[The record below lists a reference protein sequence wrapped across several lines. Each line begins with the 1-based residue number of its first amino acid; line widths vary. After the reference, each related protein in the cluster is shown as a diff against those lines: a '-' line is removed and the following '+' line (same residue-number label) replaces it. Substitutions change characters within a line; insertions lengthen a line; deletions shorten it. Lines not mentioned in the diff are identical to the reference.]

1 MKFDQNTFRLT
12 ETKSTEIK
20 ALIFAI
26 AGLLI
31 SAVGYFIN
39 SQQFFY
45 SYLTAWLF
53 WVSIGIGGLFFV
65 LLFHLTGTV
74 WGVVIRRI
82 LETLMIT
89 LPWMLLLFVPILF
102 GLHDVYHW
110 SHSEAV
116 AQDAILQKK
125 SGYLNVPFFTVR
137 TVFYFIVWFLIA
149 RTLYKK
155 SISVDKT
162 PNAQMRDEMKKI
174 SAPGMLIFALTT
186 SFAAFDWMM
195 SLDPHWYSTIYGLY
209 FFSGS
214 VVAVIGFLI
223 LFAIYLNKKNIL
235 KNIITAEHYHDLA
248 KFLFGFIIFWGYMAF
263 SQYMLIWYANI
274 PEETI
279 FYLHRWEGSWKIFT
293 MALVFG
299 HFVFPFIG
307 LLARSSKR
315 NLKYLRLMSFFV
327 LVMHWIDLYWNVVP
341 NLHHHGIHLCWMD
354 LTLFLGIGGLFMFIF
369 WKYFSVN
376 AIVPYNDSRFAE
388 SVKHEI
394 L

>member
-214 VVAVIGFLI
+214 VVAVIGFFNFVCN
-223 LFAIYLNKKNIL
+223 LFKQKKYT
-235 KNIITAEHYHDLA
+235 KKHYHCRTLS
-248 KFLFGFIIFWGYMAF
+248 LF
-263 SQYMLIWYANI
+263 S
-274 PEETI
+274 
-279 FYLHRWEGSWKIFT
+279 
-293 MALVFG
+293 
-299 HFVFPFIG
+299 
-307 LLARSSKR
+307 
-315 NLKYLRLMSFFV
+315 
-327 LVMHWIDLYWNVVP
+327 
-341 NLHHHGIHLCWMD
+341 
-354 LTLFLGIGGLFMFIF
+354 
-369 WKYFSVN
+369 
-376 AIVPYNDSRFAE
+376 
-388 SVKHEI
+388 
-394 L
+394 

>member
-12 ETKSTEIK
+12 ETKSTEMK

-82 LETLMIT
+82 LETLMMT
-89 LPWMLLLFVPILF
+89 LPWMLLLFVPIFF

-369 WKYFSVN
+369 WKYFSAN